1 MNYLSDFHKDVYG
14 TRPRGLYKHVK
25 TVGDYHAEIKDL
37 SKAAEAEQAR
47 VKQDRV
53 DRKKGKATE
62 KKIQKKRSF
71 GPKGGTSKT
80 TLTPA
85 FKKALAKSK
94 LYEDDPRLVK
104 KYTEKPAPGLSAR
117 KPTVTTGKAG
127 ATKHTGPT
135 AATPASS
142 PAEERVLRKL
152 RTARFSAAAASKRNT
167 SALKKRSAILTKPR
181 PTKIRPS

>member
-37 SKAAEAEQAR
+37 SRASDAEQAR
-47 VKQDRV
+47 VNQDRI

-62 KKIQKKRSF
+62 KKIQKKRTF

-85 FKKALAKSK
+85 FKKALAKS
-94 LYEDDPRLVK
+94 R
-104 KYTEKPAPGLSAR
+104 SN
-117 KPTVTTGKAG
+117 
-127 ATKHTGPT
+127 
-135 AATPASS
+135 
-142 PAEERVLRKL
+142 
-152 RTARFSAAAASKRNT
+152 KR
-167 SALKKRSAILTKPR
+167 R
-181 PTKIRPS
+181 